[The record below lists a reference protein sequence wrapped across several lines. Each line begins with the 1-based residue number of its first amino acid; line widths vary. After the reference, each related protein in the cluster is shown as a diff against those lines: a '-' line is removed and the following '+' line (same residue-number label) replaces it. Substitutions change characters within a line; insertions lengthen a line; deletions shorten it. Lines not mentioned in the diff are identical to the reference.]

1 MPTGLRQQIVLNR
14 IVNAMVALENTWAGS
29 LPRQRVETIANA
41 VLNEL
46 RTLQVAVPLLEVG
59 GFGGL
64 DGQFDFVPWNLQ
76 VSTNKALGRV
86 GQSPVPVIAEL
97 GDTITHEA
105 RHCEQWYRMARL
117 LATERRAKGMLV
129 DGREISQRL
138 GINNL
143 AVCQQAAAAAPLTGI
158 EKSEAEEWYQS
169 VYGSQSSF
177 REQTF
182 ATKLK
187 STGAGTGVDWQQS
200 QYARYQ
206 RALAE
211 EEDAWNTGA
220 ELQRLYLANHPGVP
234 PIRLTRH
241 TPVRQGISSF

>member
-1 MPTGLRQQIVLNR
+1 MATGLRQTIVLNQ
-14 IVNAMVALENTWAGS
+14 IVAAMRAVENSWSGS
-29 LPRQRVETIANA
+29 LPRQRVEAIANA
-41 VLNEL
+41 VLREL
-46 RTLQVAVPLLEVG
+46 RLLHVYAPSLQVG
-59 GFGGL
+59 SFGGL
-64 DGQFDFVPWNLQ
+64 DGQFDFGPWTLQ
-76 VSTNKALGRV
+76 VSTSKAMGKV
-86 GQSPVPVIAEL
+86 GQSPVPIIAEL

-138 GINNL
+138 GIDNL
-143 AVCQQAAAAAPLTGI
+143 AVCQQAAGAPALIGV

-187 STGAGTGVDWQQS
+187 PTGLGTGANWQQS

-206 RALAE
+206 RALVE

-220 ELQRLYLANHPGVP
+220 ELQRLYLAHHPGVLP
-234 PIRLTRH
+234 VRLTRH
-241 TPVRQGISSF
+241 TPVRQGVSTY

>member
-1 MPTGLRQQIVLNR
+1 MLG
-14 IVNAMVALENTWAGS
+14 AENTWAGS
-29 LPRQRVETIANA
+29 LPQQRTEAIANA

-46 RTLQVAVPLLEVG
+46 RQLQVAVPLLQVG
-59 GFGGL
+59 SYGGL
-64 DGQFDFVPWNLQ
+64 SGQFDFGPWNLQ
-76 VSTNKALGRV
+76 VSTNMAMGRV

-117 LATERRAKGMLV
+117 LAAERRAKGLLV

-138 GINNL
+138 GIDNM

-158 EKSEAEEWYQS
+158 EKSEAEEWYGS

-177 REQTF
+177 RDQTY

-187 STGAGTGVDWQQS
+187 STGLNTGADWQQS
-200 QYARYQ
+200 QFTRYQ

-211 EEDAWNTGA
+211 EEDAWSTGA
-220 ELQRLYLANHPGVP
+220 ELQRLYLAHHPGVA
-234 PIRLTRH
+234 PIQLSRH
-241 TPVRQGISSF
+241 SPIRQGISTY